1 MKPQNV
7 KSDDFTVPRSVFQD
21 FVEIFSANLESDPT
35 YKAKYLAK
43 EWKSKLLDPEYS
55 DPPEVRYTRAVEK
68 WLACEQV
75 NRVTNM
81 RLMHMSEDD
90 VLFQRDGVDVHA
102 LMVART
108 ASRFIKHCIGNS
120 PGELKCSFSGGASTS
135 VKRGYGTIARK
146 YLEGKDI
153 TESAIKHLRP
163 VLNKTVWVPRDFDC
177 VRGNVMFT
185 VPKSTLIDRVA
196 CKEPEYNMYIQK
208 ALGDQIRRK
217 LLRVG
222 INLNDQSINQGLAQ
236 EGARL
241 NNLATI
247 DLSSAS
253 DSVTA
258 MLVRRL
264 LPEDWY
270 NTLDDCRSLET
281 EIDGVWHLNEMFSS
295 MGNGFTFELESLLF
309 WGIVRAVAYHSNVS
323 GRISVYGDDII
334 CPTEIFESVVAT
346 LAFFGFNVNLK
357 KTFGDGPFRE
367 SCGSHFH
374 GNIDVSPFYVK
385 EVPKNVS
392 DWILLLNK
400 LRKWADQG
408 SQTGVCDPTY
418 WATWRTF
425 ALNTVPAPLW
435 GGSDFARRDILVARG
450 RLPIAR
456 LVLKQRTNADEQ
468 SRLQLGCYLHW
479 LDVTSDRT
487 ESAIT
492 IELRRTPGFL
502 RTNPISDLM
511 DSIVAIETSNLKE
524 ETGTLIWR
532 RSELQTRDQIAAFP
546 QELRD

>member
-1 MKPQNV
+1 MKARN
-7 KSDDFTVPRSVFQD
+7 SDSNKFDVPRSLFQA
-21 FVEIFSANLESDPT
+21 FVETFSAILEQDTSF
-35 YKAKYLAK
+35 KAEYLAR

-55 DPPEVRYTRAVEK
+55 DSPEVRRTRAIEK

-81 RLMHMSEDD
+81 RIMHMSDED
-90 VLFQRDGVDVHA
+90 VLFTKNGVEVHA
-102 LMVART
+102 EMIART
-108 ASRFIKHCIGNS
+108 ASRFISRCVGNS
-120 PGELKCSFSGGASTS
+120 PSDLSGSFSGGASTS

-153 TESAIKHLRP
+153 TEGAIQHFLP
-163 VLNKTVWVPRDFDC
+163 ASYSTAWAPRDFDC

-222 INLNDQSINQGLAQ
+222 INLNDQSINQGLAK
-236 EGARL
+236 EGARD

-253 DSVTA
+253 DSVTT

-264 LPEDWY
+264 LPEEWY

-281 EIDGVWHLNEMFSS
+281 DIDGSWHLNEMFSS

-309 WGIVRAVAYHSNVS
+309 WGIVRAVAFHSNVS

-334 CPTEIFESVVAT
+334 CPTDIFEEVVAT
-346 LAFFGFNVNLK
+346 LSFFGFKVNLK

-367 SCGSHFH
+367 SCGSHYH

-385 EVPKNVS
+385 EVPTTVV
-392 DWILLLNK
+392 DWIHILNS
-400 LRKWADQG
+400 LRKWASLDHK
-408 SQTGVCDPTY
+408 TGVCDPTY
-418 WATWRTF
+418 YELWNVVAG
-425 ALNTVPAPLW
+425 LVVPQPLW
-435 GGSDFARRDILVARG
+435 GGDDYSRTDILVAPG

-456 LVLKQRTNADEQ
+456 LILKQRVNASEQ
-468 SRLQLGCYLHW
+468 SRLQYGCYLHW
-479 LDVTSDRT
+479 LDTTSNREQVT
-487 ESAIT
+487 E
-492 IELRRTPGFL
+492 
-502 RTNPISDLM
+502 
-511 DSIVAIETSNLKE
+511 AIETSNLKE
-524 ETGTLIWR
+524 DSGRLILR
-532 RSELQTRDQIAAFP
+532 RAKLLSRNQISVFP
-546 QELRD
+546 QELGII